1 MTDEEK
7 KEKRKKWN
15 REFQKKWRQKNK
27 ERSKEIYK
35 RSREKHKEK
44 RDEYDRQWRKN
55 NKERLKERDA
65 GYRKNNKE
73 YREAIRQ
80 SSLEYFHNH
89 REHYKEYI
97 KLYEPYYRLTHKKG
111 NNIMK
116 THWTEQLEKID
127 KQIAK
132 LNQLRE
138 SIIEA
143 TSEPEEEQIEPTI
156 DRYGFKKNERR
167 VYYDLP
173 EYQEVRDYRN
183 MNHVPL
189 EGASNYELY
198 ENGELFSRKE
208 GRFVDGIIANNSG
221 DVIWK
226 VIGDDGTII
235 DIWRKMEMKRCF
247 PEFKEKIKSRHGLQY
262 S

>member
-7 KEKRKKWN
+7 KEKRRKWN
-15 REFQKKWRQKNK
+15 REFQKKWRKKNK
-27 ERSKEIYK
+27 ERSNEIYK
-35 RSREKHKEK
+35 RYRKNNKESCLERDRKYREK
-44 RDEYDRQWRKN
+44 

-73 YREAIRQ
+73 YRESIRQ
-80 SSLEYFHNH
+80 HSLEYFHNH